1 MSELNRRDFL
11 KIIGLAGTTAAAG
24 CSSESGRTL
33 IPYIIPPEEIIPGEA
48 TWYASTCRECPAGCG
63 LLAKNRDGRVIK
75 VEGNPLHPI
84 NQGRLCARGQ
94 ASVQGFYNPDRIRGP
109 LKRTARGRLDPITW
123 KEAENLLGQKVR
135 EIADKGKGERIA
147 FITQLT
153 RGTLTDLISL
163 WLSET
168 GARGPLLP
176 RFPNLHEYEPL
187 SYEPLRA
194 ANETVFGMDGIPTY
208 HIDQA
213 DLLISFGADF
223 LETWLSPVEY
233 TRKFTAFREPKNGR
247 KNPFVYVGPR
257 LSLTGA
263 NADRWISVPPGTE
276 YLIAMGLMLLL
287 LDEAPFPANQ
297 KAALRQIT
305 EGFSLEAIINKTGV
319 KLQTL
324 RAFAD
329 DFAKARRPLALA
341 GGLSLSGPH
350 STEAAISANLLS
362 SIFPGNQETIDF
374 NGLSSLSALPR
385 AREMKGVVERMTRG
399 EVDLLLLHNANPV
412 FSLPASWS
420 ALKAI
425 KSVPFI
431 VSFSPVL
438 DETSEHAHLCLPTHS
453 SLESWGDYSPKN
465 GVWGFMQPVMGPLFD
480 TRHLGDILLSSGKNF
495 GDPKMYPWQDFFHL
509 LQTVWRQKAR
519 RIDPQS
525 SFEDFWVEALKKGG
539 VWKSPEKN
547 PVKTPLHSIHF
558 RFPKPVPSEGT
569 DKELQLIAYPTLQFF
584 DGREANRPWLQELPD
599 PLTQITWGNWLEIH
613 PETAKRLKV
622 KKGDL
627 ILLESP
633 SGSFEIP
640 AYPYS
645 GIHPGTVA
653 IPIGQGHTSYGRFA
667 DNKTPNPLQLLGLH
681 PDMFSGAMAG
691 SAIPVTIKK
700 TGKSSPLANTD
711 GSLSQHGREIARTI
725 LHDQYQKATSRGE
738 RPKLRLPLPEGY
750 SPEDDLYS
758 SHAHPEYRWA
768 MAIDLD
774 RCTGCGAC
782 VIACHAENNVASV
795 GKEQVLKGREMAW
808 LRIERFWE
816 AEEPLIRFIP
826 MLCQHCDNAPCEA
839 VCPMFAPHHGIDGL
853 NNQVYNRCIGTFF
866 CSQNCPYKV
875 RRFNWFT
882 FTRPK
887 PLNWQLNP
895 DVTVRQKGVME
906 KCSFCIQRIVAGKNK
921 ARTEG
926 RKVRDNEITPACS
939 QTCPAGAMVFGNLV
953 DPNSRISKLIQDPRA
968 YQVFEN
974 LNTKPAVIYL
984 KKIVRKWD
992 V

>member
-11 KIIGLAGTTAAAG
+11 KIIGLAGTTAAIG

-33 IPYIIPPEEIIPGEA
+33 VPYIIPPEEIIPGEA
-48 TWYASTCRECPAGCG
+48 TWYASICRECPSGCG

-84 NQGRLCARGQ
+84 NQGKLCARGQ
-94 ASVQGFYNPDRIRGP
+94 ASVQGLYNPDRIRGP
-109 LKRTARGRLDPITW
+109 LKRSAGGHLESIPW
-123 KEAENLLGQKVR
+123 KEAENLLGQKIR

-147 FITQLT
+147 FITNLT

-168 GARGPLLP
+168 GARGPLLY
-176 RFPNLHEYEPL
+176 EYEPL

-194 ANETVFGMDGIPTY
+194 ANDTVFGMDGIPTY

-233 TRKFTAFREPKNGR
+233 TRKFTAFREPKNGQ

-263 NADRWISVPPGTE
+263 NADRWVSVPPGTE
-276 YLIAMGLMLLL
+276 YLIALGLIFLLL
-287 LDEAPFPANQ
+287 EEEPFPANK

-305 EGFSLEAIINKTGV
+305 EGLSIETIINKTGV
-319 KLQTL
+319 KLQIL
-324 RAFAD
+324 RALAN
-329 DFAKARRPLALA
+329 DFTKAKRPLALA

-350 STEAAISANLLS
+350 STEAAIAANLLS

-374 NGLSSLSALPR
+374 DGLSSLSALPK
-385 AREMKGVVERMTRG
+385 AKEMKGVVERMIRG

-412 FSLPASWS
+412 FSLPASWNT
-420 ALKAI
+420 LKAI

-431 VSFSPVL
+431 VSFSPFL

-453 SLESWGDYSPKN
+453 PLESWGDYSPRK
-465 GVWGFMQPVMGPLFD
+465 GVWGFLQPVMGPLFD

-547 PVKTPLHSIHF
+547 PVKTPLHSTHF
-558 RFPKPVPSEGT
+558 RFPIPMPSEGT
-569 DKELQLIAYPTLQFF
+569 EKEFQLIAYPTLQFF

-613 PETAKRLKV
+613 PETAKKLKI

-653 IPIGQGHTSYGRFA
+653 IPIGQGHTAYGRFA
-667 DNKTPNPLQLLGLH
+667 DNKMPNPLQLLVPHL
-681 PDMFSGAMAG
+681 DISSGGMAG
-691 SAIPVTIKK
+691 SACPVTIKK
-700 TGKSSPLANTD
+700 TEKSSPLANTD
-711 GSLSQHGREIARTI
+711 GSLYQHGRGIARTI
-725 LHDQYQKATSRGE
+725 LYDQYQKATSEGE

-758 SHAHPEYRWA
+758 PHTHPEYRWA
-768 MAIDLD
+768 MAIDLN

-782 VIACHAENNVASV
+782 VVACYAENNVASV

-839 VCPMFAPHHGIDGL
+839 VCPMFAPHHSVDGL

-926 RKVRDNEITPACS
+926 RKVRDGEITPACA
-939 QTCPAGAMVFGNLV
+939 QTCPAGAMFFGNLV
-953 DPNSRISKLIQDPRA
+953 DPGSQVSKLIQDPRA

-984 KKIVRKWD
+984 KKIIKKWD